1 MPKAKQDKSPM
12 NQATCADCGVK
23 FELPFTP
30 TSDKP
35 VYCNDCFKNKRSQGR
50 GDRRGH
56 DRRDRQMFSAVC
68 DKCGK
73 NCEVPFRPSGGKPIF
88 CDQCFGKSSDR
99 GGGRGRDRGNRGPDK
114 MQELN
119 KKLDTIIDALVAA
132 KIIKLPKEPKVV
144 TKPNVKK
151 AAPPKG
157 SSKTKNK
164 PAVKKAPAPKG
175 SSKTKNKPATK
186 AKKKTTTKKKK

>member
-99 GGGRGRDRGNRGPDK
+99 GGGRGRDRDNRGPDK

-132 KIIKLPKEPKVV
+132 KIIKLPKEPKAPAPKAVQ
-144 TKPNVKK
+144 KK
-151 AAPPKG
+151 
-157 SSKTKNK
+157 K
-164 PAVKKAPAPKG
+164 PAAKKAPAKKVTTKKKPVAK
-175 SSKTKNKPATK
+175 KTTIKKKSTT
-186 AKKKTTTKKKK
+186 KKKTTTKKKK